1 MTQQLKSVV
10 VPLPGPRDIAA
21 YGTVDANVPG
31 AIGSMMENMKAAL
44 GAMQPDDILLE
55 VDASS
60 EAGRTTAHVR
70 FRAYKH
76 R

>member
-1 MTQQLKSVV
+1 VTQQLKTI
-10 VPLPGPRDIAA
+10 VPLSSPRDIA
-21 YGTVDANVPG
+21 VDRTIEANVPG